1 MVTISRK
8 ALWIVAIGLTAFY
21 FVLDYFSTE
30 IAGLVSPPRLFLQI
44 FDYFFIGLLFFWG
57 FVVFITI
64 FYSVGKFI
72 SRKVKNS

>member
-8 ALWIVAIGLTAFY
+8 TLWIVAIGLTVFY

-30 IAGLVSPPRLFLQI
+30 IAGLVNPPRLFLQI

-57 FVVFITI
+57 FVVFTTV